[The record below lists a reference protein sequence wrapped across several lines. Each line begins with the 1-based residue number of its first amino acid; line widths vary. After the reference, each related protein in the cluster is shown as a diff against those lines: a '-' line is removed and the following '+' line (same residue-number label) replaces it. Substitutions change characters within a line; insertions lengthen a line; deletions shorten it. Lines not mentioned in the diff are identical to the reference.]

1 MRVPAL
7 RVLVRRMVGT
17 GAGNANAI
25 PAPAPLVGPRVR
37 LAVYALAVVAWGGWA
52 TFTRLGEG
60 MVVHDEAAFA
70 YTTDH
75 MLASGD
81 WVVPRISEHG
91 PHLNATPLYNWLS
104 ALTAEW
110 AGTRYLRYR
119 LWAAVFAVACGLATL
134 ALGTLLFSAEVGFLA
149 GLVLLSNRYFLFAH
163 AARAGMMETGLAFFV
178 TCLVACYV
186 KAAHSET
193 RPRLWWALA
202 GLSLAGAV
210 LTKPPVMGG
219 FFFGVIC
226 LHHLAVRRD
235 LPWKSRL
242 VGPFVALAVCVAV
255 AGAWFAVMYSR
266 VGWVSLESLFLFN
279 SVGRAA
285 EAGGYT
291 VPQPPWFYVDHV
303 PKSSRAF
310 GLALPAVVV
319 AGLLALRGR
328 AGFAWGLPALLATA
342 FVAAL
347 SCAATKHTHYF
358 YATLP
363 LLSVLTAALFLVG
376 FGPPPASGPRARV
389 AWRLVGIVGA
399 VAAGILVWKDCRTAA
414 KDIQKPRWDY
424 PPALVHDA
432 IRGEIEAGR
441 ARLVLFAFPDGTEY
455 PDRTLGFTPAD
466 PYYGQFRLPL
476 AVRVRTARELN
487 ALLADGTPSVL
498 FLPPFLRFEQL
509 VREGVT
515 AGPDRELFTRSED
528 HPYPVLL
535 FRGADR
541 VCHLRELLEAIRTE
555 SDGIH

>member
-7 RVLVRRMVGT
+7 RVLVRRVVGT
-17 GAGNANAI
+17 GGRHEPPPPANV
-25 PAPAPLVGPRVR
+25 PLVGVRVR
-37 LAVYALAVVAWGGWA
+37 LAAYALAVVAWGSWA
-52 TFTRLGEG
+52 TFARLGDG

-110 AGTRYLRYR
+110 AGSGYLRYR
-119 LWAAVFAVACGLATL
+119 LWAAVFAVAAGLATL

-149 GLVLLSNRYFLFAH
+149 ALVLLSNRYFLFAH

-178 TCLVACYV
+178 TCLVACYA
-186 KAAHSET
+186 KASLSET

-219 FFFGVIC
+219 FFFAVVC

-235 LPWKSRL
+235 LPWRSRPA
-242 VGPFVALAVCVAV
+242 GPLVALVVAV
-255 AGAWFAVMYSR
+255 VVAGPWFAALYDR
-266 VGWVSLESLFLFN
+266 VGRAGLESLFLFN

-291 VPQPPWFYVDHV
+291 VPQPPWFYADHV

-310 GLALPAVVV
+310 GLALPAVAL
-319 AGLLALRGR
+319 AGVLALLGR
-328 AGFAWGLPALLATA
+328 ARLAWGLPALLSAA
-342 FVAAL
+342 FIAAL

-376 FGPPPASGPRARV
+376 LGSPPLPGERFRV
-389 AWRLVGIVGA
+389 AWRVLGFVGV

-414 KDIQKPRWDY
+414 KDVRKPRWDY
-424 PPALVHDA
+424 PPAVVHEA
-432 IRGEIEAGR
+432 MRPEIAAGR
-441 ARLVLFAFPDGTEY
+441 ARLVLFAYPDGSEY

-476 AVRVRTARELN
+476 ATRVRTAGELN
-487 ALLADGTPSVL
+487 ALLADGTPTVL
-498 FLPPFLRFEQL
+498 FLPPFLKFGAL
-509 VREGVT
+509 AKDGVT
-515 AGPDRELFTRSED
+515 ARPDRELFTRSED

-535 FRGADR
+535 FRGAEQECD
-541 VCHLRELLEAIRTE
+541 LRELLESIRTE
-555 SDGIH
+555 PH